1 MAIDVMTV
9 DAVSQ
14 EKFPEVIVHAIVV
27 LLYITGLKL
36 QLYFQLCE
44 ANSCIPTYFISYVDK
59 Y

>member
-1 MAIDVMTV
+1 MAIDGMTV

-44 ANSCIPTYFISYVDK
+44 AHSCIPPILYPM
-59 Y
+59 